1 MANET
6 VIMDI
11 EDYNKLCELVDST
24 LKYIPSAFRENKN
37 VVFNRIVDKYEN
49 SKNVTMVCMTQK
61 DFDRLFDLK
70 KDVADIMS
78 RMVCMEVS
86 ENDK

>member
-49 SKNVTMVCMTQK
+49 STNVTMVCMTKK
-61 DFDRLFDLK
+61 DFERE
-70 KDVADIMS
+70 VVGIMA
-78 RMVCMEVS
+78 RMVCKGVS

>member
-49 SKNVTMVCMTQK
+49 STNVTMVCMTKK
-61 DFDRLFDLK
+61 DFDKLFDLK
-70 KDVADIMS
+70 REVVGIMA
-78 RMVCMEVS
+78 RMVCKGVS

>member
-1 MANET
+1 MTNEKIT
-6 VIMDI
+6 IDT

-24 LKYIPSAFRENKN
+24 LKYVPTVFKEGRT
-37 VVFNRIVDKYEN
+37 VFFNRIVDKYEN
-49 SKNVTMVCMTQK
+49 ATNVTMVCMTKK

-70 KDVADIMS
+70 REATEIMAK
-78 RMVCMEVS
+78 MVCKGVS